1 MWFILLVIALIII
14 AAQAMLWR
22 LQRHLLAALQISQER
37 TRALEEAVQRIIGG
51 QSQKEAEAPQRAR
64 NAPDRAIDAWSLPE
78 EGDEVNRYQR
88 AHMLA
93 DSGRNAH
100 YIAST
105 CQIGEEEAEL
115 LIRLK
120 SRPSP

>member
-22 LQRHLLAALQISQER
+22 LQRHLLAVLQISQER
-37 TRALEEAVQRIIGG
+37 TRALEEAVRRIIVG
-51 QSQKEAEAPQRAR
+51 QSQKEAEAR
-64 NAPDRAIDAWSLPE
+64 NAPDRAIDDWSLPE